1 MDDDP
6 YSSFLN
12 VVPFFVNYSAN
23 IGSMF
28 CIVHNFTQMVVLWG
42 RLVKSGIYKKTM
54 GRRNGYKQKR
64 LPEGS
69 LSSNY
74 IFQLLIIETDITDHL
89 RQHFLQL
96 PEHYS
101 LLFPDMRFQ
110 VYRNRIHRFHEVGM
124 IYQRAV
130 HP

>member
-1 MDDDP
+1 MDDDL

-42 RLVKSGIYKKTM
+42 RLVKAGFFKKTM
-54 GRRNGYKQKR
+54 ERWNDYKTKR

-101 LLFPDMRFQ
+101 LLFPDVRFEAH
-110 VYRNRIHRFHEVGM
+110 RDRIHRFYKIGM
-124 IYQRAV
+124 IYQCAV
-130 HP
+130 HS